1 MHKIY
6 KYPIKLQSENHIEL
20 PVGAEILHIGVQD
33 GTIYI
38 WTLFNTEIQET
49 EIRKIHAIGT
59 GFPFNKGNK
68 KHLTTVLMSRF
79 VWHIFEEIN

>member
-6 KYPIKLQSENHIEL
+6 KYPIKLMSENEVLL
-20 PVGAEILHIGVQD
+20 PVAAEILHIGVQD
-33 GTIYI
+33 GILYL
-38 WTLFNTEIQET
+38 WAMFNTEVKQEAL
-49 EIRKIHAIGT
+49 RKIYVIGT

-79 VWHIFEEIN
+79 VWHIFEETN